1 MLSPEEEDELYRVT
15 AGTEEDEQ
23 REALMFQEQIEK
35 KKADAERLSIDIM
48 GKMKARQQILSAD
61 EAIERAKR
69 IRHMRDPEVLLR
81 RFQQVSNW
89 SNHVLKVQDDFRNA
103 EVERARQAARQAELL
118 ASEAKKGDIEE
129 KHKAAPGL
137 SSKLKT
143 YVRTRYK
150 AWSEER
156 AFKEA
161 ALDKPIGSVDPQ
173 ELMKSKAV
181 PGVPMPKKVPPP
193 TIPRLKAERW
203 VEEFLEG
210 SRMI

>member
-1 MLSPEEEDELYRVT
+1 
-15 AGTEEDEQ
+15 
-23 REALMFQEQIEK
+23 
-35 KKADAERLSIDIM
+35 
-48 GKMKARQQILSAD
+48 MK
-61 EAIERAKR
+61 
-69 IRHMRDPEVLLR
+69 P
-81 RFQQVSNW
+81 
-89 SNHVLKVQDDFRNA
+89 
-103 EVERARQAARQAELL
+103 
-118 ASEAKKGDIEE
+118 KKGEIEE
-129 KHKAAPGL
+129 KHKTSVGL

-150 AWSEER
+150 AWSDER

-161 ALDKPIGSVDPQ
+161 ALDKPIGTVDPQ
-173 ELMKSKAV
+173 ELMKAKAV